1 MRPCLCSCSYTNTLL
16 TLQYCLFLACA
27 TVSNG
32 QVCVLFVY
40 FIDTLLKVLVYG
52 VVNFWA
58 HLQFRFELIV
68 SIISSAV
75 AIYSIAAPAADTA
88 TGAVCCRSLFL
99 PHCVVHRK
107 LSTLVSD
114 CTA

>member
-1 MRPCLCSCSYTNTLL
+1 
-16 TLQYCLFLACA
+16 
-27 TVSNG
+27 
-32 QVCVLFVY
+32 VCVLFVY

-88 TGAVCCRSLFL
+88 TGALRCQSFVF
-99 PHCVVHRK
+99 
-107 LSTLVSD
+107 D
-114 CTA
+114 CTV